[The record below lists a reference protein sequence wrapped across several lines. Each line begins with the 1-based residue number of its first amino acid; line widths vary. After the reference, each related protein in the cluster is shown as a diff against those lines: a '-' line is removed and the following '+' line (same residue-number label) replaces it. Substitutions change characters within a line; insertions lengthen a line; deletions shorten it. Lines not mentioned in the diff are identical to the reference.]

1 MQQNGQDINDIVK
14 KTSEERREEMI
25 ILLRA
30 AFGDLKVLSTSGMDL
45 PTLMEYASIL
55 KEMESM
61 FSSIDTSNT
70 YDIARIC
77 CKSLKI
83 SMYLVFFINGTK
95 LPTRF
100 YTRQVGLLLY

>member
-30 AFGDLKVLSTSGMDL
+30 AFGDLKVLSTSDMDL
-45 PTLMEYASIL
+45 LTLMEYAAIL

-61 FSSIDTSNT
+61 FSSIDTTNT
-70 YDIARIC
+70 FNIARIC

-83 SMYLVFFINGTK
+83 SMYI
-95 LPTRF
+95 F
-100 YTRQVGLLLY
+100 YSY